1 MRHPGAENPGNS
13 CRSSSG
19 KPTAYE
25 QAGIKG
31 ANRGLNGAMSRRLA
45 SIIEVRK
52 LGNAILK
59 LDLLFRDRGRL
70 FWILNIG
77 GWTGYTLTAWLGA
90 LAHEKPESYFAVIAA
105 TAVTGIAVTIPMRY
119 LLRWLWTRSLLML
132 ASVMLFSCYV
142 TALGWRWL
150 QNYLYYDWVKN
161 DWQPEHLMDYVSG
174 VMGSFYILLCWSG
187 LYFGIKY
194 YRQLQE
200 QTQQTLKA
208 TAAAHQAQLKMLRY
222 QLNPHFLF
230 NTLNAISTLILDGAN
245 DTANKAVSR
254 LSDFLRYTLDNDP
267 LSQVT
272 LGSELGAIDLY
283 LEIEKV
289 RFGDRLIIEKALESP
304 AEKALVPS
312 LILQPLIENAI
323 KYAISPSEEG
333 GTLKISA
340 RVQRGVLVMQIS
352 DTGPGLGNGKS
363 SHKSSGVG
371 LKNTRERLQQLYG
384 DDQAFT
390 LAPNEPSGLIIT
402 INLPYEEGNA

>member
-1 MRHPGAENPGNS
+1 
-13 CRSSSG
+13 
-19 KPTAYE
+19 
-25 QAGIKG
+25 
-31 ANRGLNGAMSRRLA
+31 LNFDS
-45 SIIEVRK
+45 
-52 LGNAILK
+52 
-59 LDLLFRDRGRL
+59 LFRDRGRL

-77 GWTGYTLTAWLGA
+77 GWAGYTLTAWLGA

-105 TAVTGIAVTIPMRY
+105 TAVSGFLVTLP
-119 LLRWLWTRSLLML
+119 LRALFHWLWTKSLAKL
-132 ASVMLFSCYV
+132 ASIMILACYA
-142 TALGWRWL
+142 TAFGWRWL
-150 QNYLYYDWVKN
+150 QNVLYYDWVKN
-161 DWQPEHLMDYVSG
+161 NWHPEHLMDYVSG

-194 YRQLQE
+194 YQQLQE
-200 QTQQTLKA
+200 QMQQTLKA

-267 LSQVT
+267 MSQVT

-289 RFGDRLIIEKALESP
+289 RFGDRLVIERTIESP

-323 KYAISPSEEG
+323 KYAISPCEDG
-333 GTLKISA
+333 GTLRISA
-340 RVQRGVLVMQIS
+340 RVQRGVLVMQLS

-363 SHKSSGVG
+363 DHKSSGVG

-390 LAPNEPSGLIIT
+390 LAPNEPSGLTIT
-402 INLPYEEGNA
+402 INLPFEEGDA